1 MDTYSVSRRTTRD
14 DILRQIAQF
23 LRDADRERLKIDEKL
38 SMMTPQQR
46 IEVMTS
52 LDYMDS
58 IQFLF
63 KIKEISD
70 RMPSLTYSSIHWAL
84 SGSNNVEIKK
94 REQPRSLSKF
104 AIFVDYTD
112 RTPKY
117 RYEPALLVH
126 HPKPDTIVLTDTTTT
141 SKVTHIPTYPE
152 PTTNTI
158 MPPVVEKVI
167 ERVEVP
173 VEKVI
178 VEPCKRAHLPI
189 ALYDPLMAK
198 LSNRMGTWRFDDG
211 WHIVEKF
218 LDSESNEE
226 PQRIVGWVGVT
237 QQELELLK
245 KSFPRKDWFTDGKP
259 IKVTPPD

>member
-1 MDTYSVSRRTTRD
+1 MAKRNEALLQVV
-14 DILRQIAQF
+14 QF
-23 LRDADRERLKIDEKL
+23 LIDAYKNRQEMDKKL
-38 SMMTPQQR
+38 MSMSPDQQQEVIAR
-46 IEVMTS
+46 I
-52 LDYMDS
+52 DYMQS
-58 IQFLF
+58 IQYEFSVG
-63 KIKEISD
+63 EISK
-70 RMPSLTYSSIHWAL
+70 RIPSLTYSSIFYAL
-84 SGSNNVEIKK
+84 SGSNDLAIKK
-94 REQPRSLSKF
+94 KVQPEPLMRMG
-104 AIFVDYTD
+104 IFTNYT
-112 RTPKY
+112 TKPPKY
-117 RYEPALLVH
+117 RYEPTILVH
-126 HPKPDTIVLTDTTTT
+126 RPMPASNIVMTPPTQHNVIDTIVETVAT
-141 SKVTHIPTYPE
+141 P
-152 PTTNTI
+152 

-226 PQRIVGWVGVT
+226 PQKIVGWVGVT

-259 IKVTPPD
+259 IKVTPPSE